1 LLSTPFSNL
10 QIGKSLS
17 LCFHLF
23 TWFLDLRFV
32 NYLDSFVSVSSSV
45 ILLCLCV
52 WLHTKHGHRHV
63 DTSNILRNNTIQ
75 LNYSVGH
82 VFNIGPHLI

>member
-52 WLHTKHGHRHV
+52 WLHTMKHRDT
-63 DTSNILRNNTIQ
+63 DTSTAVI
-75 LNYSVGH
+75 
-82 VFNIGPHLI
+82 F